1 MSTGGTVFSST
12 VNKALSNACSLEAMS
27 GRKPKS
33 SCESNIFRH
42 GLDIRSDIFKMENVV
57 LSFLVLL
64 QIITGSINDTNAGTG
79 DFKLFNIYLNNF

>member
-1 MSTGGTVFSST
+1 MLVVSKLCPGASP
-12 VNKALSNACSLEAMS
+12 NLHANL
-27 GRKPKS
+27 
-33 SCESNIFRH
+33 NIFRH